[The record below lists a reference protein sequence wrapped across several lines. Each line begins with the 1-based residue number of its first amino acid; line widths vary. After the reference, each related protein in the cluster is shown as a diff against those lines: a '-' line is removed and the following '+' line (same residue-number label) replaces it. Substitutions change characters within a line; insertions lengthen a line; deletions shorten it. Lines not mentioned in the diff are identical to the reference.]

1 MQNERLIAHL
11 TGWGHAHEDT
21 AEGWIADALGAFFC
35 LAVFWAAM
43 AVLAC

>member
-1 MQNERLIAHL
+1 METETYPLRAQV
-11 TGWGHAHEDT
+11 
-21 AEGWIADALGAFFC
+21 ADALGAFFC